1 MCQVFMALTTS
12 STQCLHILM
21 SYFRRFV
28 TKIHSQPRHNSDS
41 RSSAASSCDNVL
53 TCASIAQCSQVTS
66 LLPLHNMH
74 MHTVTA
80 NGTPDSDAVL
90 PSTLPSNPSIRSMP
104 TPIVPPTFVSFT
116 PTDVSNS
123 RYKNRPLVY
132 VLCHHIQWIV
142 LRSYEVPE
150 IRLPRTFDFQN
161 SRDTSPTSKCINQ
174 VTYECGRRT
183 MQIMPMVD
191 RRLGVLCTSR
201 RRSVSLQI
209 IRWQTRKHSV
219 IDFYGLPN
227 IFSAES
233 VH

>member
-1 MCQVFMALTTS
+1 MKLIILRLLKRMCQVFTALTTS
-12 STQCLHILM
+12 STQRLHILM

-28 TKIHSQPRHNSDS
+28 TKIHSQPRHNGDS

-80 NGTPDSDAVL
+80 NDTPDSDTVL
-90 PSTLPSNPSIRSMP
+90 PSTLPSNHSIRSMP
-104 TPIVPPTFVSFT
+104 TPIVSELPTFVSFT
-116 PTDVSNS
+116 PTDVSIS

-150 IRLPRTFDFQN
+150 ICLPRTFDFQN
-161 SRDTSPTSKCINQ
+161 LRDTSPTSKCHQPSN
-174 VTYECGRRT
+174 
-183 MQIMPMVD
+183 
-191 RRLGVLCTSR
+191 L
-201 RRSVSLQI
+201 
-209 IRWQTRKHSV
+209 
-219 IDFYGLPN
+219 
-227 IFSAES
+227 
-233 VH
+233 